1 MVEEGIWGSWL
12 PEVSGT
18 NGEFLCGFS
27 FTEDNSV
34 ELAWV
39 GMDGLKPVFCSA
51 GDWSVQSEALAAEK
65 QSGEWKKVMCPAGS
79 FVQGA

>member
-12 PEVSGT
+12 PSVSGSSG
-18 NGEFLCGFS
+18 NFLCGFS

-34 ELAWV
+34 ELSWI

-51 GDWSVQSEALAAEK
+51 ADWSQSNEVVAAEK
-65 QSGEWKKVMCPAGS
+65 QAGEWKKVLCPAGS
-79 FVQGA
+79 YVQGA